1 MIFAGLSCHS
11 HTIKHSIAASP
22 SSARLTVILHE
33 GTGGTTVWMS
43 HDSGQG
49 ELWVQS

>member
-1 MIFAGLSCHS
+1 MILAGLSCHS

-22 SSARLTVILHE
+22 YSARLTVILHE
-33 GTGGTTVWMS
+33 GGTTVWMS